1 MTAMTT
7 EFINRSTMY
16 DEVKPYSPKSNHHI
30 AKKNGKLGILNGKGE
45 EVAPCIFD
53 EIIRM
58 KNHTLILRKGDKF
71 GCINRDDDLYVQP
84 IYDEI
89 DNSSKRGPARF
100 RISDR
105 WGWVTS
111 HGMFTDD
118 RNLAYVGIHYTS
130 PNIGPCFCGGG
141 GLGENTVW

>member
-1 MTAMTT
+1 MEAISNEKTAY
-7 EFINRSTMY
+7 R
-16 DEVKPYSPKSNHHI
+16 
-30 AKKNGKLGILNGKGE
+30 
-45 EVAPCIFD
+45 
-53 EIIRM
+53 
-58 KNHTLILRKGDKF
+58 
-71 GCINRDDDLYVQP
+71 Q
-84 IYDEI
+84 
-89 DNSSKRGPARF
+89 SSF